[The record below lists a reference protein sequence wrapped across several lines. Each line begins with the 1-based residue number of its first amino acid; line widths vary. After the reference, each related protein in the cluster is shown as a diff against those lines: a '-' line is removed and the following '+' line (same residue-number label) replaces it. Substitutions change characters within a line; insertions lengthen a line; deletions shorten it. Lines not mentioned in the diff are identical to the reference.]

1 MRQQAFE
8 FWFLHCYYFLLQLA
22 KRFCNRKEIYQIRI
36 DKVSVNMESND
47 RISNG
52 RAERLPRGREKSG
65 LRISK
70 DRSLI
75 SLKCKKT
82 RLKGEF
88 YQTKGGDKDF
98 CPTTENKFSQS
109 YSNFCTGIHN
119 VL

>member
-52 RAERLPRGREKSG
+52 RAERLPKREGEKWATN
-65 LRISK
+65 IE
-70 DRSLI
+70 RSQ
-75 SLKCKKT
+75 
-82 RLKGEF
+82 F
-88 YQTKGGDKDF
+88 DFTKM
-98 CPTTENKFSQS
+98 
-109 YSNFCTGIHN
+109 
-119 VL
+119 